1 MLLEIKKLNKKFGS
15 VVAAENINF
24 SMSEKEVIGLLG
36 PNGAGKTTFCNIIT
50 GYTKQDSG
58 EIIFKGIIFQI

>member
-24 SMSEKEVIGLLG
+24 SMSEKGYWSNRVKWCRK
-36 PNGAGKTTFCNIIT
+36 NNIL
-50 GYTKQDSG
+50 
-58 EIIFKGIIFQI
+58 